1 MCTYIGVRA
10 HTYKDAHK
18 HKHKYKH
25 NICLYTN

>member
-10 HTYKDAHK
+10 HKYKDAHK

>member
-10 HTYKDAHK
+10 HTYKDARK